1 MSFVDL
7 LGYAASTAVLATFCM
22 STMIALRTVA
32 IISNVLF
39 VTYGVVDHVYPVFI
53 LHAILFPVNV
63 LRVVQLQCMAQSTVQ
78 NALDGRAPIFL
89 AGDRTVHE
97 AALVLSDQNIDAL
110 CVLAD
115 DRLIGIFSE
124 RDILQKVV
132 AAGRDPD
139 TIMVAEA
146 MTPDPRTVGPE
157 TSLTDAL
164 ALMTDG
170 HFRHL
175 PVVDDNGHVIA
186 MLSIRDIPS
195 EHQIT
200 YHQSKVAQ
208 ANRGAVTM
216 SALRRHSAAWYFV
229 LNRQTQLQSVPT
241 LHQGLHSFRSMR
253 RTEASFK
260 KAMALRLRFSQS
272 LARRRQRLSHAIVRS
287 TIQRLGSCTNPF
299 A

>member
-1 MSFVDL
+1 
-7 LGYAASTAVLATFCM
+7 
-22 STMIALRTVA
+22 MIALRTVA

-89 AGDRTVHE
+89 TGDRTVHE
-97 AALVLSDQNIDAL
+97 AALVLSDQNIGAL

-208 ANRGAVTM
+208 ANREAMTT
-216 SALRRHSAAWYFV
+216 ARITA
-229 LNRQTQLQSVPT
+229 
-241 LHQGLHSFRSMR
+241 SFR
-253 RTEASFK
+253 
-260 KAMALRLRFSQS
+260 RLVF
-272 LARRRQRLSHAIVRS
+272 RS
-287 TIQRLGSCTNPF
+287 
-299 A
+299 